1 MPGTMRNMTYESIVD
16 MPNIPPLAIPVFD
29 LQSCDWLA
37 PYRRKTRVVC
47 NNHHVRYGQDR

>member
-1 MPGTMRNMTYESIVD
+1 MRNMTYESIVD
-16 MPNIPPLAIPVFD
+16 MPDIPPLTIPVFD

-47 NNHHVRYGQDR
+47 NNHHVRYGQDM